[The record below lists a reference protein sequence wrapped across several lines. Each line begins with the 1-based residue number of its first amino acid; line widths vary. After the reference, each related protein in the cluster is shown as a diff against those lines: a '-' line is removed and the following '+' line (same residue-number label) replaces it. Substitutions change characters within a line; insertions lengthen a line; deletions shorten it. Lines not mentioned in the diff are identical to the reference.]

1 MRWTGLFIGVALS
14 GFAGAATIA
23 QDGRG
28 SIPTCPGD
36 PRCPE
41 LSDGGGVN
49 VVAGS
54 AADFAS
60 QNVTDVVTF
69 APDSADLDNAARAI
83 LAAQAQ
89 FLLHFPNARVTVE
102 GHDDDRHSRDAA
114 LKLGMRRATAVK
126 DQLVAAGVA
135 PNRIATVSYGKER
148 PVTIGDDDA
157 SRMQNRRAVTVIN

>member
-14 GFAGAATIA
+14 GFAGAATVA

-28 SIPTCPGD
+28 SIPNCPGD

-41 LSDGGGVN
+41 LSDGGAIT
-49 VVAGS
+49 VVPGS
-54 AADFAS
+54 SADFPS
-60 QNVTDVVTF
+60 QNVADVVTF
-69 APDSADLDNAARAI
+69 AADSAELDNAARAI

-135 PNRIATVSYGKER
+135 PDRIATVSYGKER
-148 PVTIGDDDA
+148 PVSVDEDDA
-157 SRMQNRRAVTVIN
+157 GRARNRRAVTVVN